1 MQKSYSVESIYKD
14 LRAKIENGH
23 YLKNDKLPDEKQL
36 ANLYG
41 VGRQVVRAAIERLVK
56 EGAVKRIKGRGT
68 FVILRPKKQLLGLV
82 DDCWVFEFLRKNL
95 SNVPKEYDYFN
106 KNLPVLSF
114 EILWY
119 KEKNPVCFEKCFL
132 DPVKNPIALK
142 LLQSQNEIH
151 PMDFSAQSL
160 DSSVIEENI
169 ELVKIPKV
177 VVKHLNLDSQD
188 LTIRRTILLSNH
200 IGELFAFSMLYY
212 HPSVRITQIYRV

>member
-1 MQKSYSVESIYKD
+1 MKKSYSVESIYKD
-14 LRAKIENGH
+14 LRAKIESGY
-23 YLKNDKLPDEKQL
+23 YLKNNRLPDEKQL

-41 VGRQVVRAAIERLVK
+41 VGRQIVQAAIQRLVK

-68 FVILRPKKQLLGLV
+68 FVVLKPKKQLFGLV

-132 DPVKNPIALK
+132 DPVKNPMALK
-142 LLQSQNEIH
+142 LLQSRNEIH
-151 PMDFSAQSL
+151 PMDFCAQSL
-160 DSSVIEENI
+160 DSGAIEENI
-169 ELVKIPKV
+169 ELVKIPKAM
-177 VVKHLNLDSQD
+177 VKHLDLDSQN
-188 LTIRRTILLSNH
+188 LVIRRVIFLSNH
-200 IGELFAFSMLYY
+200 IGELFAFSVLYY
-212 HPSVRITQIYRV
+212 HPSVHITQMYRI